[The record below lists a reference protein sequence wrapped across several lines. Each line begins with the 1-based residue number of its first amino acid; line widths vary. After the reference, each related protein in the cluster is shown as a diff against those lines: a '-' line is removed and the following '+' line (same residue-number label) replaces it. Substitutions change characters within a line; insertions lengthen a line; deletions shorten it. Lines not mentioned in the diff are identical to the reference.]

1 MPELT
6 DAHRQEARRVITVA
20 GFPPPADPVARG
32 RRLELV
38 DALAAVIAS
47 AEQRGPVG
55 VPTVVPTAAADR
67 VEEFLAVRSGAAAGL
82 DPELIHVHD
91 RRELR
96 ASDLRALV
104 AAATARPNTPTER
117 LRAALAEVLEQYD
130 AACDDWT
137 LANSDQHDAPDA
149 STAMRYSDRLE
160 TAAHRFAALLRPALE
175 ETP

>member
-6 DAHRQEARRVITVA
+6 DAHRMEARRVITVA
-20 GFPPPADPVARG
+20 GFPPPADLVARG

-38 DALAAVIAS
+38 DALATAIAG
-47 AEQRGPVG
+47 AEQRGPVS

-67 VEEFLAVRSGAAAGL
+67 VEAFLAARSGAAAGL
-82 DPELIHVHD
+82 DQELIHAHN
-91 RRELR
+91 RQELR

-104 AAATARPNTPTER
+104 SAATARPNTPTER
-117 LRAALAEVLEQYD
+117 LRAALAEVLAQYD
-130 AACDDWT
+130 VACDDWT
-137 LANSDQHDAPDA
+137 QANTDQNEAPDP